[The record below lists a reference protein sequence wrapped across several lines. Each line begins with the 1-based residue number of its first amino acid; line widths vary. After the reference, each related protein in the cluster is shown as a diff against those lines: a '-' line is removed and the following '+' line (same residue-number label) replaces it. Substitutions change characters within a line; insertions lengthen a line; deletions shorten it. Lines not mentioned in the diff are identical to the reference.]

1 MEMLNGGEICLYNWL
16 NLIIFTIFILE
27 SFEKKEK
34 EKIYFHSYENRST
47 FKVEQKIHHSYVLSD
62 NPSYRVK

>member
-1 MEMLNGGEICLYNWL
+1 MEMLNGGEIYLHNWL

-27 SFEKKEK
+27 SLEKKEK
-34 EKIYFHSYENRST
+34 EKIYFHSYENRFTS
-47 FKVEQKIHHSYVLSD
+47 KVEQKIHHSYVLSD